1 MSDIPREVL
10 AEAEF
15 RQALDNIQAKHGVTI
30 LLNKA
35 LEEDMPLDIAEFQ
48 YWPDRNPKDQRELID
63 FHGLT
68 INRVALKYYETIFDY
83 QMKQELKNDS

>member
-35 LEEDMPLDIAEFQ
+35 LEEDMPLDRDWE
-48 YWPDRNPKDQRELID
+48 
-63 FHGLT
+63 T
-68 INRVALKYYETIFDY
+68 NRYITH
-83 QMKQELKNDS
+83 